1 MLQLMRHAIGRL
13 FFFGFEALRA
23 PMRLIAAVLR
33 FSLFNAL
40 FRLAHIIYSCF
51 SILSRLWETRHRLFT
66 RRRST
71 SDQLAFIRRNTLALK
86 KKPRHIAFVF
96 EDRALVD
103 DVQEYVKVI
112 LWCMA
117 ADIRHITLYD
127 VRGTLKGKAEQLLHL
142 AQEKQRFYAAV
153 GAVPRDPL
161 ATEGEQG
168 FVLSVQSAADGR
180 AKLVGVARSLARAA
194 PPGAAKR
201 QAVTAEEVDAAMGR
215 LPETDVLLQC
225 GGSAVGAG
233 YAPWLMRL
241 TEVFFSPCTAA
252 TLPVEELL
260 AVLHT
265 YAGCVQRYG
274 T

>member
-1 MLQLMRHAIGRL
+1 MRHAIGRL
-13 FFFGFEALRA
+13 FFFAFEALRA

-51 SILSRLWETRHRLFT
+51 SILSRLWETRRRLFV

-71 SDQLAFIRRNTLALK
+71 LDQLAYIRRNTLALK

-127 VRGTLKGKAEQLLHL
+127 VRGTLKGKAEQLLHV

-180 AKLVGVARSLARAA
+180 AKLVAAARSLARAA
-194 PPGAAKR
+194 TR
-201 QAVTAEEVDAAMGR
+201 QAATVENVDAAMGR